1 MVASKRF
8 YSFLLFLMML
18 FPLEGNMQINDSIRG
33 LINLSK
39 NNSFTLTQRL
49 EFAELAS
56 ELAIEIGNDSIILK
70 SNRNLS
76 FMLFQ
81 VDDISRYIPLNQQNL
96 VLAQKINDTGAV
108 AVAMHNLGD
117 IYYLNEVNDSAY
129 FYYAELIKVYKSLG
143 NNKKLAAV
151 FQNLADIQE
160 TERDYIG
167 SEENAIEAVKIL
179 DELPKDEN
187 VYENLWIL
195 YNLLA
200 INAKNLNNIENS
212 VEYHQ
217 KALDISQKSE
227 YPLLNKLYSLNNL
240 AAVHRENRQYQKAL
254 DLYKETL
261 DQTDLLEYDPSFY
274 AMLIHNVAFTKFLSS
289 NYEKEEL
296 ENEFIKAFHICDTI
310 NGDVSLELV
319 GISSDM
325 SKYYLETKQKD
336 SAKKY
341 AEIGMNLAK
350 TINANDKLLELYE
363 VLAQIYEGK
372 ESKKYF
378 RLYTSLNDSL
388 INNERSARNKFARIA
403 FETDQLKEEKEQAN
417 RERLIFLVSSIAL
430 LVTLILLYV
439 IITQRA
445 KNKALAF
452 ERQQQEANEEIYN
465 LMLAQQDKIKE
476 GRTAEKKRISEELH
490 DGILSRLF
498 GTRFSLDSLNMN
510 KDDDAIKKREQ
521 YIQELQSIEQEIR
534 KISHDLN
541 ADFIGDSSFSDILET
556 LVETQCAAYNLNY
569 GFNMEDSIDWDEVN
583 NKTKIHIYRMLQE
596 TMQNVYKHAEAS
608 RIEISF
614 ELKKNVI
621 LLTVVDDGKGFNT
634 NKARKGIG
642 LKNFD
647 SRARNIGGKVE
658 IISAPDKGT
667 KVLISI
673 PTRD

>member
-1 MVASKRF
+1 MRVLKLII
-8 YSFLLFLMML
+8 SFL
-18 FPLEGNMQINDSIRG
+18 
-33 LINLSK
+33 
-39 NNSFTLTQRL
+39 FTLTSVLAQTKSTDSIQFYLDSARQNSLDLSERL
-49 EFAELAS
+49 IFSEKASRLAHFTN
-56 ELAIEIGNDSIILK
+56 NDAIILK
-70 SNRNLS
+70 ADRYLS
-76 FMLFQ
+76 YMLYNNERY
-81 VDDISRYIPLNQQNL
+81 DDYLALNQQNL
-96 VLAQKINDTGAV
+96 KIAVKLKDTLAEALITQ
-108 AVAMHNLGD
+108 NLADYYYENEVSDSCYYYSVKG
-117 IYYLNEVNDSAY
+117 IKLFKYLNRPVKEAQV
-129 FYYAELIKVYKSLG
+129 LR
-143 NNKKLAAV
+143 
-151 FQNLADIQE
+151 NLADIQE

-167 SEENAIEAVKIL
+167 SEENAILAIRLL
-179 DELPKDEN
+179 DGVPKTP
-187 VYENLWIL
+187 VIYEELWIL
-195 YNLLA
+195 NNLLA
-200 INAKNLNNIENS
+200 FNAQNLNNLPKAI
-212 VEYHQ
+212 EYHQ
-217 KALDISQKSE
+217 KALDVSPKSS
-227 YPLLNKLYSLNNL
+227 YPYLNKHFSLNNM
-240 AAVHRENRQYQKAL
+240 ADVYRVMG
-254 DLYKETL
+254 
-261 DQTDLLEYDPSFY
+261 EYD
-274 AMLIHNVAFTKFLSS
+274 K
-289 NYEKEEL
+289 
-296 ENEFIKAFHICDTI
+296 
-310 NGDVSLELV
+310 SLELLNLLLEDKTIIQEDLPFYGMILNNV
-319 GISSDM
+319 AYTKYLGGDFVPSEIENKFREAYHIYDNIENAKSLEKAGVTVDM
-325 SKYYLETKQKD
+325 AKYFYGTNQLDSAYKYTSIGMQLSKELQANDRLLETYKL
-336 SAKKY
+336 
-341 AEIGMNLAK
+341 M
-350 TINANDKLLELYE
+350 TFLLEGE
-363 VLAQIYEGK
+363 
-372 ESKKYF
+372 ESKEYF
-378 RLYTSLNDSL
+378 ELFTKLNDSL

-556 LVETQCAAYNLNY
+556 LVETQCAVYNLSY
-569 GFNMEDSIDWDEVN
+569 SFNMEDSIDWDEVN

-608 RIEISF
+608 RIQISF

-621 LLTVVDDGKGFNT
+621 LLTVVDNGKGFNT

-647 SRARNIGGKVE
+647 SRARNIGGKFE
-658 IISAPDKGT
+658 IISAPEKGT

>member
-1 MVASKRF
+1 MRLLKLII
-8 YSFLLFLMML
+8 SFVFTLTSVLA
-18 FPLEGNMQINDSIRG
+18 QTKSTDSIRFY
-33 LINLSK
+33 LDSARQNSLDLSK
-39 NNSFTLTQRL
+39 RLIFSEKASRLAHFTN
-49 EFAELAS
+49 
-56 ELAIEIGNDSIILK
+56 NDSIILK
-70 SNRNLS
+70 ADRYLS
-76 FMLFQ
+76 YMLYNN
-81 VDDISRYIPLNQQNL
+81 SRYDDYLPLNQQNL
-96 VLAQKINDTGAV
+96 KIAVKLKDTLAEALITQ
-108 AVAMHNLGD
+108 NLADYYYANEVSDSCYYYSVKG
-117 IYYLNEVNDSAY
+117 IKLFNYLNRPVKEAQV
-129 FYYAELIKVYKSLG
+129 LR
-143 NNKKLAAV
+143 
-151 FQNLADIQE
+151 NLADIQE

-167 SEENAIEAVKIL
+167 SEENAILAIRLL
-179 DELPKDEN
+179 DGVPKTP
-187 VYENLWIL
+187 VIYEELWIL
-195 YNLLA
+195 NNLLA
-200 INAKNLNNIENS
+200 FNAQNLNNLPKAI
-212 VEYHQ
+212 EYHQ
-217 KALDISQKSE
+217 KALDVSPKSS
-227 YPLLNKLYSLNNL
+227 YPYLNKHFSLNNM
-240 AAVHRENRQYQKAL
+240 ADVYRVMG
-254 DLYKETL
+254 
-261 DQTDLLEYDPSFY
+261 EYD
-274 AMLIHNVAFTKFLSS
+274 K
-289 NYEKEEL
+289 
-296 ENEFIKAFHICDTI
+296 
-310 NGDVSLELV
+310 SLELLNLLLEDKTIIEEDLPFYGMILNNV
-319 GISSDM
+319 AYTKYLGGDFVPSEIENKFREAYHIYDNIENAKSLEKAGVTVDM
-325 SKYYLETKQKD
+325 AKYFYGTNQLDSAYKYTSIGMQLSKELQANDRLLETYKL
-336 SAKKY
+336 
-341 AEIGMNLAK
+341 M
-350 TINANDKLLELYE
+350 TFLLEGE
-363 VLAQIYEGK
+363 
-372 ESKKYF
+372 ESKEYF
-378 RLYTSLNDSL
+378 ELFTKLNDSL

-569 GFNMEDSIDWDEVN
+569 SFNMEDSIDWDEVN

-608 RIEISF
+608 RIQISF

-621 LLTVVDDGKGFNT
+621 LLTVLDNGKGFNT

-647 SRARNIGGKVE
+647 SRARNIGGKFE
-658 IISAPDKGT
+658 IISAPEKGT